1 MGTCLCFFFYLKLT
15 KKRTQ
20 RKQTEN
26 EKKRV
31 ILVSFVFC
39 TQIEEKEKQTYSKD
53 QFLLY
58 DKRKSDYGGRLLIFS
73 SDEQLRVLLQSDVL
87 FADGTFR
94 VAPKLFEQFYV
105 IHGFQHGVCKDFF
118 FVDYTYLFM

>member
-1 MGTCLCFFFYLKLT
+1 LKLT

-39 TQIEEKEKQTYSKD
+39 TQIEEEKEKQTYSKD
-53 QFLLY
+53 
-58 DKRKSDYGGRLLIFS
+58 
-73 SDEQLRVLLQSDVL
+73 
-87 FADGTFR
+87 
-94 VAPKLFEQFYV
+94 
-105 IHGFQHGVCKDFF
+105 
-118 FVDYTYLFM
+118 